1 MDPKLR
7 SFIFCDA
14 VVPALD
20 GKMICYGV
28 FSDLFVPKF
37 PVTYPQFCVVSTWF
51 RGEGFH
57 IQQIKIMNSARS
69 MIISQSPEMFF
80 TLNNRTETVTLKMDV
95 NQIVF
100 QDGGPYYFQV
110 YLNGEMVEEFPL
122 YLRQRD
128 S

>member
-1 MDPKLR
+1 MEPKLR
-7 SFIFCDA
+7 NFLFCDA
-14 VVPALD
+14 VVPALE
-20 GKMICYGV
+20 GKMICYGI

-37 PVTYPQFCVVSTWF
+37 PVTYPQFSIMSTWVK
-51 RGEGFH
+51 GEGFH
-57 IQQIKIMNSARS
+57 IQQIKIMNSSKS

-80 TLNNRTETVTLKMDV
+80 TLSNSTETVNLKTDV

-110 YLNGEMVEEFPL
+110 FLDGELIEEFPL
-122 YLRQRD
+122 YLRLKE

>member
-1 MDPKLR
+1 MEPQLR

-14 VVPALD
+14 IVPGID
-20 GKMICYGV
+20 GKMICYGI
-28 FSDLFVPKF
+28 FSDLFVSRF
-37 PVTYPQFCVVSTWF
+37 PITYPQFSIMATWVK
-51 RGEGFH
+51 GDGFH

-80 TLNNRTETVTLKMDV
+80 TLNNQTETVNVKTDV

-110 YLNGEMVEEFPL
+110 FLDGEMIQEYPL
-122 YLRQRD
+122 YLRIK
-128 S
+128 